1 MGLQVLNV
9 RAVQLAK
16 SLGYKSAAG
25 FLRNRGVELEDA
37 LAILF
42 PAKYAK

>member
-25 FLRNRGVELEDA
+25 FLRNRGVSLDEA
-37 LAILF
+37 LVILF
-42 PAKYAK
+42 PTKYN

>member
-37 LAILF
+37 